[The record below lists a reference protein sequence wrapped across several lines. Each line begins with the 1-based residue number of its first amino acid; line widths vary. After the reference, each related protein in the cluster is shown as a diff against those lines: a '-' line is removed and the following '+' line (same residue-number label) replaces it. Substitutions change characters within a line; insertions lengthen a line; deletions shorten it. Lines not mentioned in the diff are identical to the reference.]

1 MSRRILIPVL
11 SILLILAVTGAA
23 SLYWLARQAE
33 PVYRGTLTLPGL
45 TGPVRVGFGP
55 HAVPTIAADTLP
67 DLLFAQGYVVASER
81 LWQMDTLRRLASGR
95 LAEVFGAGALPADRF
110 FRTVGLAHE
119 ARRTLESLDASDR
132 DLLAAYAAGVNA
144 YRDEA
149 RARLPLE
156 YRIAGFA
163 PAPWQPEDS
172 LVIGG
177 YMAWTQSFN
186 LRAELTFLRLAARIG
201 PARARELFPTDE
213 GIPAPEVSPELVRY
227 LSANRLNRPSR
238 MGLTEAPSL
247 DAAFQLPARFGLP
260 IPGAASNA
268 WVVTGARTATG
279 AAMLANDP
287 HLALSMPAIWY
298 ELELI
303 TPELHLSGVTLPGV
317 PLILIGHNEQLAW
330 GFTSAIA
337 DTQDLFVERVTP
349 DGRVERAGS
358 DPEPILSR
366 IERIAVKDAAPVEL
380 AVRRTTHGVIV
391 NGILGDATGSPMD
404 LPGLNTADLL
414 ALRQNNDLPDLSFAA
429 IHRLTRSRTLS
440 EARAA
445 ATGFRQ
451 VALNLML
458 AHRDGGIA
466 WQVTGLLPQRGKG
479 SGAFP
484 SPGWLPE
491 YAWRG
496 FVPQNRNPAQTDPA
510 GGALITANNRTIPAD
525 YPVAVSRAWMAPY
538 RAQRIAELLAGA
550 PPLTPASMAD
560 IQRDR
565 LSLQARLMQRSLRR
579 IEMDLRA
586 VDARAWDIASD
597 SLLDWNS
604 VMDGDSPSA
613 ALFVLLEPALYAALY
628 GDELGA
634 DLAALMEMAMVA
646 YNPLQE
652 TLRSGQSSFW
662 DDVTT
667 PARETPADIWARA
680 ILAATADLK
689 SRSGVSGK
697 APLERI
703 RTLTFP
709 HAFDKLP
716 ILGRGFSVG
725 PIGVGGGTDT
735 VNVMKTTPLKP
746 EQALFAPSMR
756 MIATPADWT
765 QTRGTLPLGQSGHRF
780 SPYRTDQ
787 LDDWLAGDSHPWPWN
802 GPVDGDVLGQLLLL
816 PRD

>member
-1 MSRRILIPVL
+1 M
-11 SILLILAVTGAA
+11 TGAA
-23 SLYWLARQAE
+23 SLYWLARRAE
-33 PVYRGTLTLPGL
+33 PVYSGTLTLTGL
-45 TGPVRVGFGP
+45 TSPVRVGFGP
-55 HAVPTIAADTLP
+55 HAVPTIAADNLQ

-95 LAEVFGAGALPADRF
+95 LAEVFGADALPADRF

-119 ARRTLESLDASDR
+119 ARRTLESLEASDR

-144 YRDEA
+144 YRNEA

-213 GIPAPEVSPELVRY
+213 GIPAPDVSPELVRY
-227 LSANRLNRPSR
+227 LSPSPSR
-238 MGLTEAPSL
+238 KSLTEAPSL
-247 DAAFQLPARFGLP
+247 DSACRLPARFGLP

-268 WVVTGARTATG
+268 WVANGSRTATG

-287 HLALSMPAIWY
+287 HLAPSMPGIWY

-303 TPELHLSGVTLPGV
+303 APELHLSGVTLPGV
-317 PLILIGHNEQLAW
+317 PLVLIGHNEHLAW

-337 DTQDLFVERVTP
+337 DTQDLFVERATP

-366 IERIAVKDAAPVEL
+366 IERIPVKDAEPVEL
-380 AVRRTTHGVIV
+380 AVRRTSHGVIV
-391 NGILGDATGSPMD
+391 NGILGDATDSPMD
-404 LPGLNTADLL
+404 LPGLDTADLL

-429 IHRLTRSRTLS
+429 IHRLARSRTLS
-440 EARAA
+440 EAREAS
-445 ATGFRQ
+445 TGFRQ

-466 WQVTGLLPQRGKG
+466 WQVTGLLPKRGKG

-496 FVPQNRNPAQTDPA
+496 FVPQRLNPAQTDPT

-538 RAQRIAELLAGA
+538 RAQRIAELLAGS

-579 IEMDLRA
+579 IEMELRA

-597 SLLDWNS
+597 SLLDWNG

-613 ALFVLLEPALYAALY
+613 ALFILLEPALFEALY
-628 GDELGA
+628 GDELGE

-662 DDVTT
+662 DDATT
-667 PARETPADIWARA
+667 PMIETPAEIWARA

-716 ILGRGFSVG
+716 VLGPWFSVG
-725 PIGVGGGTDT
+725 PIGVAGGTDT
-735 VNVMKTTPLKP
+735 VNVMKATPLKP

-756 MIATPADWT
+756 VVATPADWT

-802 GPVDGDVLGQLLLL
+802 GPVDGNVVGQLLLMPL
-816 PRD
+816 D

>member
-1 MSRRILIPVL
+1 MSRRILIRVL
-11 SILLILAVTGAA
+11 SILLILAATGAA
-23 SLYWLARQAE
+23 SLYWLARRAE
-33 PVYRGTLTLPGL
+33 PLYSGTLTLPGL
-45 TGPVRVGFGP
+45 TSPVRVGFGP
-55 HAVPTIAADTLP
+55 QAVPTIAADTLP

-110 FRTVGLAHE
+110 FRTLGLARE
-119 ARRTLESLDASDR
+119 ARRTLEHLDAADR

-163 PAPWQPEDS
+163 PAPWVPEDS

-201 PARARELFPTDE
+201 PERARELFPTDE
-213 GIPAPEVSPELVRY
+213 GIPAPAVAPELVRH
-227 LSANRLNRPSR
+227 LSAHRPSR
-238 MGLTEAPSL
+238 KRLTAAPSL

-268 WVVTGARTATG
+268 WVVTGSRTATG

-303 TPELHLSGVTLPGV
+303 APELHVSGVTLPGV
-317 PLILIGHNEQLAW
+317 PLVLIGHNEHLAW

-358 DPEPILSR
+358 DPEPILAR
-366 IERIAVKDAAPVEL
+366 IERISVKDAAPVEL
-380 AVRRTTHGVIV
+380 AVRYTSHGVIV
-391 NGILGDATGSPMD
+391 NGILGDATDSPMD
-404 LPGLNTADLL
+404 LPGLDTTDLL
-414 ALRQNNDLPDLSFAA
+414 ALRQTNDLPDLSFVA
-429 IHRLTRSRTLS
+429 IHRLGRSRTLS

-466 WQVTGLLPQRGKG
+466 WQVTGLLPKRGKG

-496 FVPQNRNPAQTDPA
+496 FVPQRLNPALTDPA
-510 GGALITANNRTIPAD
+510 GDTLITANNRTIPAD
-525 YPVAVSRAWMAPY
+525 YPVAVSRSWMAPY

-565 LSLQARLMQRSLRR
+565 ASLLARLMQQSLRR
-579 IEMDLRA
+579 IELELRA

-597 SLLDWNS
+597 SLLDWNG

-613 ALFVLLEPALYAALY
+613 ALFVLLEPALYEALY

-667 PARETPADIWARA
+667 PELETPAEIWARA

-689 SRSGVSGK
+689 ARSGVSGK

-716 ILGRGFSVG
+716 ILGPWFSVG

-735 VNVMKTTPLKP
+735 VDVMKATPAKP

-787 LDDWLAGDSHPWPWN
+787 LADWLAGDSHPWPWN
-802 GPVDGDVLGQLLLL
+802 GPVDGRVLGQLLLL